1 MIDFLM
7 PLLNTVLG
15 QQDDRDLVRRLRNRD
30 QAALGVLYDRYGRM
44 VFSLILRVVRDRGTA
59 EDLTQETFLRIW
71 NRAASFDL
79 DRGALGPWVLTVARN
94 RAIDYLRSLEG
105 RMSAG
110 AVDLDRAERPENFS
124 GMDEALVSVDQVRRL
139 QGAFRKLTPNQ
150 RNVIELA
157 YYEGLSHSEMA
168 ARMQQPLGTVKTWVR
183 GALKVL
189 RDEMGQEM
197 TA

>member
-1 MIDFLM
+1 M